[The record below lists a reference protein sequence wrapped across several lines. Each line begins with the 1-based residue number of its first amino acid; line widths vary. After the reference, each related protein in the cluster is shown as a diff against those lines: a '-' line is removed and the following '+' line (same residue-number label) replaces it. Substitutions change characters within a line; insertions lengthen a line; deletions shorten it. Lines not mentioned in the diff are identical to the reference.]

1 MDSLALTLILLSA
14 VAHASWNFL
23 VKRGTNQ
30 EVFIWWSQA
39 TIAVALLPV
48 AVFLAWRY
56 PIVGPG
62 WRFVLGT
69 IALHILYFVF
79 LGRGYQ
85 KADLSVV
92 YPIARGMG
100 PALVPVLGVMVLG
113 ETVSPP
119 AVAGIVAVVMGIYAI
134 YWWGQV
140 SQILRDPFRL
150 LKESGT
156 RYALMTGLIIAVYS
170 VWDKVGV
177 RYVSPFLYMY
187 LMSLG
192 TVLSLAPYMLKAH
205 GASVIQA
212 EWRASAVSIIVVG
225 LLTFLAYGLVL
236 TAFQFSRVSYISP
249 SREVGIVIGVLL
261 GTLVLKEPFGRGR
274 ILGSVLIVLGLVF
287 IALAP

>member
-1 MDSLALTLILLSA
+1 MDSLALTLVLSSA

-30 EVFIWWSQA
+30 EVFIWWAQA

-48 AVFLAWRY
+48 AVFLVWRY
-56 PIVGPG
+56 PIVSPG
-62 WRFVLGT
+62 WWFVLGT

-113 ETVSPP
+113 ETVSAP
-119 AVAGIVAVVMGIYAI
+119 AVAGIVAVVMGIYTI

-156 RYALMTGLIIAVYS
+156 RYALMTGLIIALYS

-192 TVLSLAPYMLKAH
+192 TALSLAPYMLKAH
-205 GASVIQA
+205 GASVIRA

-225 LLTFLAYGLVL
+225 LLTFFAYGLVL

-274 ILGSVLIVLGLVF
+274 ILGSGLIVLGLVF

>member
-1 MDSLALTLILLSA
+1 MDSLALTLVLSSA

-48 AVFLAWRY
+48 AVFLVWRY
-56 PIVGPG
+56 PIVSPG
-62 WRFVLGT
+62 WWFVLGT

-113 ETVSPP
+113 ETVSAP
-119 AVAGIVAVVMGIYAI
+119 AVAGIVAVVMGIYTI

-156 RYALMTGLIIAVYS
+156 RYALMTGLIIALYS

-192 TVLSLAPYMLKAH
+192 TALSLAPYMLKAH
-205 GASVIQA
+205 GASVIRA

-225 LLTFLAYGLVL
+225 LLTFFAYGLVL

-274 ILGSVLIVLGLVF
+274 ILGSGLIVLGLVF